1 MANQDD
7 LGRSPSGL
15 EENLKKALTEM
26 LILAIFSKRDY
37 FIGELAGEIQRISK
51 GALSIVFPYGVIYR
65 MSKAGYVSESK
76 KCTAP
81 DGRLRQYYRITESG
95 RDYLLQLVDVYNRF
109 SMGVDN
115 IIQDTVGG
123 YDKGL
128 E

>member
-1 MANQDD
+1 MANQEDSE
-7 LGRSPSGL
+7 RSPLGL

-26 LILAIFSKRDY
+26 LILAIFSKKDY
-37 FIGELAGEIQRISK
+37 YIGELAGEIQRIS
-51 GALSIVFPYGVIYR
+51 GGVLSIVFPYGVIYR
-65 MSKAGYVSESK
+65 MSKAGYICESR

-95 RDYLLQLVDVYNRF
+95 RTYLLRLTEVYKRF
-109 SMGVDN
+109 STGVEH

-123 YDKGL
+123 YGEGL

>member
-15 EENLKKALTEM
+15 EETLKKALTDL
-26 LILAIFSKRDY
+26 LILAIFSNRD
-37 FIGELAGEIQRISK
+37 
-51 GALSIVFPYGVIYR
+51 YR

-115 IIQDTVGG
+115 IIQDTVDG
-123 YDKGL
+123 YDEGL